1 MVSFL
6 NSSDEKTLRV
16 AVIGLGKMGLL
27 HACILNVLPYVEL
40 AALCDK
46 SALIRTVFKRLF
58 KRVQLTDDVEKLANL
73 DLDAVYITTPIPSHF
88 FLAKTVY
95 LKEITSN
102 LFVEKTLASNY
113 DEAKE
118 LCKLAQSFGGINMVG
133 YMKRFAVTFKKA
145 KGLINK
151 DVLGNVVSFDAY
163 SYSSDFSEVK
173 EGSKISGSRGG
184 VLGDLGSHVVDLALW
199 FFGDL
204 QAESAELESLSA
216 GGSEDSAR
224 FSVRNSDGLEG
235 HFDISWCKKEYR
247 MPEFGLI
254 IRGTKGIMN
263 VNDDTVKLELN
274 GGESRKWY
282 RHDLNDSVGF
292 LLGAPE
298 YFREDEYFIK
308 SMLNGNEAEP
318 DFSTASKVDCIL
330 DQVKNRADKK

>member
-1 MVSFL
+1 MVGFVKGL
-6 NSSDEKTLRV
+6 RKKTLRV

-27 HACILNVLPYVEL
+27 HACILNVLPSVEL
-40 AALCDK
+40 TALCDK
-46 SALIRTVFKRLF
+46 SAMVRKIFKRLF
-58 KRVQLTDDVEKLANL
+58 KGVQLTGDVENLAGS

-88 FLAKTVY
+88 FVAKTVY
-95 LKEITSN
+95 LKEIACN
-102 LFVEKTLASNY
+102 LFVEKTLAYNY
-113 DEAKE
+113 DEATE

-145 KGLINK
+145 RDFLNK

-173 EGSKISGSRGG
+173 EGSKISRSRGG

-204 QAESAELESLSA
+204 RVESAELESLSA

-235 HFDISWCKKEYR
+235 QFDISWCKKEYR
-247 MPEFGLI
+247 MPEFGLV

-263 VNDDTVKLELN
+263 VNDDKVKLELTV
-274 GGESRKWY
+274 GGSRKWY
-282 RHDLNDSVGF
+282 RHDLNDSVSF

-308 SMLNGNEAEP
+308 SMLNGSEAEP
-318 DFSTASKVDCIL
+318 NFSTASKVDYIL